1 LTTARDAIEAL
12 VYGYA
17 ELIDNGDFAGV
28 AALFADGEITVDGGT
43 PAVRGST
50 AVQRLYEATT
60 RIYAE
65 TGTPRTKH
73 QSTNLVVDVD
83 EAAGTA
89 TARSYY
95 TVLQQT
101 PSLPLQPI
109 IAGRYRDDFSRAGGD
124 WHFTRRHI
132 VVDLVG
138 DISQHLLID
147 LPHNTEQTEKE
158 S

>member
-1 LTTARDAIEAL
+1 MTITDRDAIADL

-43 PAVRGST
+43 PPVQGSA

-60 RIYAE
+60 RIYPE

-73 QSTNLVVDVD
+73 VSTNLVIDID
-83 EAAGTA
+83 DAAGRA

-101 PSLPLQPI
+101 PSLPLQTI
-109 IAGRYRDDFSRAGGD
+109 IAGRYRDEFARAGNA

-138 DISQHLLID
+138 DVSQHLLID
-147 LPHNTEQTEKE
+147 LTKEK
-158 S
+158 

>member
-1 LTTARDAIEAL
+1 VLSLTTDRDAIADL
-12 VYGYA
+12 VYSYA
-17 ELIDNGDFAGV
+17 ELIDNGDFVGV
-28 AALFADGEITVDGGT
+28 AALFADGEITVDRDT
-43 PAVRGST
+43 PPVRGAS

-60 RIYAE
+60 RIYPE

-73 QSTNLVVDVD
+73 QSTNLIVEVD
-83 EAAGTA
+83 ESAGTA

-101 PSLPLQPI
+101 PSLALQPI
-109 IAGRYRDDFSRAGGD
+109 IAGRYRDEFSRTGGA

-132 VVDLVG
+132 VVDVVG
-138 DISQHLLID
+138 DVSEHLLID
-147 LPHNTEQTEKE
+147 LTQLQEKE